1 MNISSVVHAKP
12 NVNVPKNLRPGDT
25 VKVNVKIHE
34 AGRERVQQFQGVI
47 IKIQGG
53 GQNVSFTVRRVA
65 HNVGVE
71 RTFFT
76 HSPILEKVERVRQG
90 EVNRAKLY
98 YLRKRSGR
106 AARIKDS
113 TRETE
118 NAETPEVETTETT
131 ETK

>member
-1 MNISSVVHAKP
+1 MNISSVVQAKP
-12 NVNVPKNLRPGDT
+12 NTNVPKNLRPGDT

-65 HNVGVE
+65 HIVGVE

-90 EVNRAKLY
+90 DVNRAKLY
-98 YLRKRSGR
+98 YLRERSGK

-113 TRETE
+113 TRDTE
-118 NAETPEVETTETT
+118 SAEAETAETTEA
-131 ETK
+131 K

>member
-1 MNISSVVHAKP
+1 MNISSVIQTKSNP
-12 NVNVPKNLRPGDT
+12 NVPKNLKPGDT

-34 AGRERVQQFQGVI
+34 AGRERIQQFQGLI

-53 GQNVSFTVRRVA
+53 GQDVSFTVRRVA
-65 HNVGVE
+65 HSVGVE

-76 HSPILEKVERVRQG
+76 HSPILEKVEIVRHG

-98 YLRKRSGR
+98 YLRKLSGR

-113 TRETE
+113 ATQNE
-118 NAETPEVETTETT
+118 ASEVETSETT
-131 ETK
+131 EAK

>member
-1 MNISSVVHAKP
+1 MNISSVIQTKP
-12 NVNVPKNLRPGDT
+12 NPNVPKNLKPGDT

-53 GQNVSFTVRRVA
+53 GQDVSFTVRRVA

-76 HSPILEKVERVRQG
+76 HSPILEKVERIRQG

-98 YLRKRSGR
+98 YLRKLSGR

-113 TRETE
+113 ANQNEAPEETG
-118 NAETPEVETTETT
+118 APETTEA
-131 ETK
+131 K

>member
-1 MNISSVVHAKP
+1 MNISSVIQAKP
-12 NVNVPKNLRPGDT
+12 NINVPKTLRPGDT

-34 AGRERVQQFQGVI
+34 AGRERIQQFQGVI

-90 EVNRAKLY
+90 DVNRAKLY

-118 NAETPEVETTETT
+118 VPETETASEAT

>member
-1 MNISSVVHAKP
+1 MNISSVVQTKP
-12 NVNVPKNLRPGDT
+12 NPNVPKNLKPGDT

-47 IKIQGG
+47 IKVQGG
-53 GQNVSFTVRRVA
+53 GQDVSFTVRRVA

-90 EVNRAKLY
+90 DVNRAKLY

-113 TRETE
+113 AQTEGAETE
-118 NAETPEVETTETT
+118 STETPEA
-131 ETK
+131 K

>member
-1 MNISSVVHAKP
+1 MNIGSIVQAKP
-12 NVNVPKNLRPGDT
+12 NPNVPKNLKPGDT
-25 VKVNVKIHE
+25 VKINVKIHE

-53 GQNVSFTVRRVA
+53 GQDVSFTVRRVA

-76 HSPILEKVERVRQG
+76 HSPILEKVELVRHG
-90 EVNRAKLY
+90 DVNRAKLY

-113 TRETE
+113 TAQIEAPE
-118 NAETPEVETTETT
+118 EAEPTPEST
-131 ETK
+131 